1 MQQAI
6 PSLTSEVKQR
16 LEDQGFKP
24 FKYRPLP
31 EYANP
36 HSLQYW
42 LTNAG
47 LGLICLVGRHYATS
61 QQSIRILWSASA
73 VFIPL
78 YAIATNAKLDG
89 LRQNNF
95 YRKTLDDR
103 LELHPLTRRA
113 WERAK
118 QTHKEYQDQLREEI
132 ATLEAELRK

>member
-6 PSLTSEVKQR
+6 PSLTPEIKQR
-16 LEDQGFKP
+16 LEEQGFQP
-24 FKYRPLP
+24 FQYRPLP
-31 EYANP
+31 GYANP
-36 HSLQYW
+36 HTLSYW

-47 LGLICLVGRHYATS
+47 LGALCLIGRHYAS
-61 QQSIRILWSASA
+61 QQQSVRILWSTAA
-73 VFIPL
+73 VAIPL

-95 YRKTLDDR
+95 YRKTLEDR

-113 WERAK
+113 WERAQETNK
-118 QTHKEYQDQLREEI
+118 GYQDQLREQI